1 MKPINLLL
9 AVTVVALSLVQ
20 SVLAYEP
27 PRDAQIS
34 NTLANPKLITALLD
48 DATGEEAAAL
58 VKRIIDRINAQALS
72 QDQKDYL
79 IAYYTGRV
87 VSLLN
92 ETQAQKFATELFSI
106 APAANLGTVFA
117 GLAVGRGG
125 SSDFMVLLRQLAGT
139 NETLLTAIATPQI
152 PLSSPVYN
160 QLVSNI
166 SNAQSIAPRE
176 TDSTPPTGDRT
187 GSPTPTPVPAP
198 VVPEPYN
205 GQG

>member
-1 MKPINLLL
+1 
-9 AVTVVALSLVQ
+9 
-20 SVLAYEP
+20 
-27 PRDAQIS
+27 
-34 NTLANPKLITALLD
+34 
-48 DATGEEAAAL
+48 
-58 VKRIIDRINAQALS
+58 
-72 QDQKDYL
+72 
-79 IAYYTGRV
+79 
-87 VSLLN
+87 
-92 ETQAQKFATELFSI
+92 
-106 APAANLGTVFA
+106 
-117 GLAVGRGG
+117 
-125 SSDFMVLLRQLAGT
+125 MVLLRQLAGT